1 MNKLFSIILVLTL
14 PLAACGPTEQPANL
28 ANAPQATQPAMAA
41 QGTPSPQ
48 PVAFPMTIADDTGRQ
63 VLVKAAPAR
72 IVSLSPSNT
81 EILFA
86 LGLGERIAAVT
97 SFCNYPEE
105 AKAKPKVGGMRP
117 NVEAVV
123 ALAPEMVLAVRGV
136 SPDVVAGLE
145 ALGVPVII
153 LNPPDFSGV
162 LANVTLVGRVTG
174 ASAAAQRLTADMQ
187 RRWNAV
193 ADKAKAATRKPRVLY
208 EVDATDAAAVSTAG
222 PGTFIDAMISAAGGV
237 NVMAALTPG
246 QQYPKVSAET
256 VLQANPEIIILGD
269 SPFGQSADGL
279 ARRPGW
285 NAVEAV
291 QKRAIV
297 TITEADADV
306 LSRAG
311 PRVVDGLELIARAIQ
326 PDLFK

>member
-48 PVAFPMTIADDTGRQ
+48 AVAFPMTIADDTGRQ
-63 VLVKAAPAR
+63 VLVKVAPAR

-193 ADKAKAATRKPRVLY
+193 ADKAK
-208 EVDATDAAAVSTAG
+208 
-222 PGTFIDAMISAAGGV
+222 
-237 NVMAALTPG
+237 
-246 QQYPKVSAET
+246 
-256 VLQANPEIIILGD
+256 
-269 SPFGQSADGL
+269 
-279 ARRPGW
+279 
-285 NAVEAV
+285 
-291 QKRAIV
+291 
-297 TITEADADV
+297 
-306 LSRAG
+306 
-311 PRVVDGLELIARAIQ
+311 
-326 PDLFK
+326 